1 MTSTKGNDTLMP
13 ELLKLVTSNDTDSMR
28 EVFQKLLNEAMRV
41 ERAEALG
48 AEPYER
54 TPERTGYA
62 NGFKPKTL
70 QTRMGAITVEI
81 PQARGIAF
89 DPQSLEKGIRSER
102 ALKPAIA
109 EMYVNG
115 VSTRRVTE
123 ITEVLCGL
131 DISSTQVSR
140 FSKILDEELEKFRTR
155 KLGCFPYIFLDARY
169 EKVRHNDEVID
180 HAVLIAIGVNLKGQ
194 REVLGVSTSFSEA
207 EVHWREFLQSL
218 IQRGLHGVELIVS
231 DDHSGMKAARKAIFP
246 NVPWQRCQFH
256 FAQNAQGYIP
266 KRHLKEE
273 LGQALKDIWSCLTK
287 DEARQRLQLTLDK
300 YQKIAPEWCRFLEEN
315 IEESFAVYALPR
327 DFHRKLRT
335 VNGLE
340 LVNREI
346 KRRTRVATIFPNS
359 ASCLRLVSALL
370 IEIHEDWLQLKM
382 PYVHMA
388 QRQKSMMANDDTLM
402 IYRKKVA

>member
-1 MTSTKGNDTLMP
+1 MTSTKSENLMP
-13 ELLKLVTSNDTDSMR
+13 ELLKLVTSDGTDSMR
-28 EVFQKLLNEAMRV
+28 EVFQKLLNEAMKA

-54 TPERTGYA
+54 TAERTGYA

-81 PQARGIAF
+81 PQARGISF
-89 DPQSLEKGIRSER
+89 YPQSLEKGIRSER
-102 ALKPAIA
+102 ALKLAIA

-131 DISSTQVSR
+131 DISSSQVSR
-140 FSKILDEELEKFRTR
+140 VAKILDEEVEKFRTR
-155 KLGCFPYIFLDARY
+155 KLGCFPCIFFDARY

-180 HAVLIAIGVNLKGQ
+180 HAVLIAVGVNLKGQ

-207 EVHWREFLQSL
+207 EVHWREFMQSL
-218 IQRGLHGVELIVS
+218 TKRGLYGVELVVS

-256 FAQNAQGYIP
+256 FAQNAQSYIP
-266 KRHLKEE
+266 KKY
-273 LGQALKDIWSCLTK
+273 LKDELSLALRDIFNCLTK
-287 DEARQRLQLTLDK
+287 DDARSKLAATVDK
-300 YQKIAPEWCRFLEEN
+300 YQKIAPEWCRFLEES
-315 IEESFAVYALPR
+315 IEECFAVYALPR

-370 IEIHEDWLQLKM
+370 IEINEDWLQMKM
-382 PYVHMA
+382 PYVHMGL
-388 QRQKSMMANDDTLM
+388 RNSTVTNDDVVS

>member
-1 MTSTKGNDTLMP
+1 MP
-13 ELLKLVTSNDTDSMR
+13 ELLKLVTSNGTDSMR
-28 EVFQKLLNEAMRV
+28 EVFQRLLNEAMKI

-48 AEPYER
+48 ADPYER
-54 TPERTGYA
+54 TADRTGYA
-62 NGFKPKTL
+62 NGFKPKTI

-81 PQARGIAF
+81 PQVRGISF
-89 DPQSLEKGIRSER
+89 YPQSLEKGIRSER
-102 ALKPAIA
+102 ALKLAIA

-131 DISSTQVSR
+131 DISSSQVSR
-140 FSKILDEELEKFRTR
+140 VSKVLDDEVEKFRTR
-155 KLGCFPYIFLDARY
+155 QLGCFPYILLDARY
-169 EKVRHNDEVID
+169 ESVRHNDEVID

-207 EVHWREFLQSL
+207 EVHWRDFLQSL

-231 DDHSGMKAARKAIFP
+231 DDHAGMKAARKAIFP
-246 NVPWQRCQFH
+246 NIPWQRCQFH
-256 FAQNAQGYIP
+256 FAQNAQSYIP
-266 KRHLKEE
+266 KRHLREE
-273 LGQALKDIWSCLTK
+273 LGQALRDIFSCVTR
-287 DEARQRLQLTLDK
+287 DEARQKLRMTIEI
-300 YQKIAPEWCRFLEEN
+300 YQKSAPEWCRFLEEN
-315 IEESFAVYALPR
+315 IEECFAIYALPR

-359 ASCLRLVSALL
+359 ASCLRLVSAVL

-382 PYVHMA
+382 PYVHMGL
-388 QRQKSMMANDDTLM
+388 RQKSTMANDDTFT

>member
-1 MTSTKGNDTLMP
+1 M
-13 ELLKLVTSNDTDSMR
+13 
-28 EVFQKLLNEAMRV
+28 FQRLLNEAMKV

-48 AEPYER
+48 ADPYER

-81 PQARGIAF
+81 PQARGISF
-89 DPQSLEKGIRSER
+89 YPQSLEKGIRSER
-102 ALKPAIA
+102 ALKLAIA

-155 KLGCFPYIFLDARY
+155 KLGCFPYILLDARY

-207 EVHWREFLQSL
+207 EVHWRAFLQSL

-246 NVPWQRCQFH
+246 NVPWPVSYTH
-256 FAQNAQGYIP
+256 
-266 KRHLKEE
+266 
-273 LGQALKDIWSCLTK
+273 
-287 DEARQRLQLTLDK
+287 LTLPT
-300 YQKIAPEWCRFLEEN
+300 I
-315 IEESFAVYALPR
+315 
-327 DFHRKLRT
+327 LR
-335 VNGLE
+335 V
-340 LVNREI
+340 
-346 KRRTRVATIFPNS
+346 
-359 ASCLRLVSALL
+359 
-370 IEIHEDWLQLKM
+370 
-382 PYVHMA
+382 
-388 QRQKSMMANDDTLM
+388 
-402 IYRKKVA
+402 

>member
-13 ELLKLVTSNDTDSMR
+13 ELLKLVTSNGIDSMR
-28 EVFQKLLNEAMRV
+28 EVFQKLLNEAMKI

-48 AEPYER
+48 ADPYER
-54 TPERTGYA
+54 TSDRTGYA
-62 NGFKPKTL
+62 NGFKPKTI

-81 PQARGIAF
+81 PQARGISF
-89 DPQSLEKGIRSER
+89 YPQSLEKGIRSER
-102 ALKPAIA
+102 ALKLAIA

-131 DISSTQVSR
+131 EVSSTQVSR
-140 FSKILDEELEKFRTR
+140 VSKVLDDELEKFRTR
-155 KLGCFPYIFLDARY
+155 KLGCFTYLFLDARY
-169 EKVRHNDEVID
+169 EKVRHNDAVVD
-180 HAVLIAIGVNLKGQ
+180 HAVLIAIGINLKGQ
-194 REVLGVSTSFSEA
+194 REVLGVSASFSEA
-207 EVHWREFLQSL
+207 EVHWRELLQSL
-218 IQRGLHGVELIVS
+218 TQRGLHGVELVVS
-231 DDHSGMKAARKAIFP
+231 DDHAGMKAARKAIFP

-256 FAQNAQGYIP
+256 FAQNAQSYIP
-266 KRHLKEE
+266 KRHLREE
-273 LGQALKDIWSCLTK
+273 LGQALRDIFSCVTK
-287 DEARQRLQLTLDK
+287 DEARQKLRTTIESYHK
-300 YQKIAPEWCRFLEEN
+300 SAPEWCRFLEEN
-315 IEESFAVYALPR
+315 IEECFAIYALPR

-382 PYVHMA
+382 PYVHMG
-388 QRQKSMMANDDTLM
+388 QRQKSTMTNDDTFA

>member
-13 ELLKLVTSNDTDSMR
+13 ELLKLVTSNGTDSMR

-54 TPERTGYA
+54 TPERAGYA

-81 PQARGIAF
+81 PQVRGVSF
-89 DPQSLEKGIRSER
+89 YPQSLEKGIRSER
-102 ALKPAIA
+102 ALKLAIA

-131 DISSTQVSR
+131 DISSSQVSR
-140 FSKILDEELEKFRTR
+140 VSRVLDDELEKFRTR
-155 KLGCFPYIFLDARY
+155 KLGCFPYILLDARY
-169 EKVRHNDEVID
+169 EKVRHNDEVVD
-180 HAVLIAIGVNLKGQ
+180 HAVLIAIGVNNKGQ
-194 REVLGVSTSFSEA
+194 REVLGVSTLFSEA

-218 IQRGLHGVELIVS
+218 VRRGLHGAELIVS
-231 DDHSGMKAARKAIFP
+231 DDHAGMKAARKAIFP

-256 FAQNAQGYIP
+256 FAQNAQSYIP
-266 KRHLKEE
+266 KRHLREE
-273 LGQALKDIWSCLTK
+273 LGQALKDIFSCLTK
-287 DEARQRLQLTLDK
+287 DEARQRLQVAIGK

-315 IEESFAVYALPR
+315 IEECFAVYALPR
-327 DFHRKLRT
+327 DCHRKMRT

-340 LVNREI
+340 LINREI

-370 IEIHEDWLQLKM
+370 IEIHEDWLQLKI

-388 QRQKSMMANDDTLM
+388 QRQKSTMANDDTFE

>member
-1 MTSTKGNDTLMP
+1 MTSTVRDDSLMS
-13 ELLKLVTSNDTDSMR
+13 ELLKLVSSSGTDSMR
-28 EVFQKLLNEAMRV
+28 EVFGKLLNEAMKV
-41 ERAEALG
+41 ERTEVLG

-54 TPERTGYA
+54 TMERTGYA

-70 QTRMGAITVEI
+70 QTRMGAITLEI
-81 PQARGIAF
+81 PQVRGISF
-89 DPQSLEKGIRSER
+89 YPQSLERGIRSER
-102 ALKPAIA
+102 ALKLAIA

-123 ITEVLCGL
+123 ITEALCGL
-131 DISSTQVSR
+131 EISSAQVSR
-140 FSKILDEELEKFRTR
+140 VSKVLDEELEKFRTR
-155 KLGCFPYIFLDARY
+155 KLDCFPYIFLDARY
-169 EKVRHNDEVID
+169 EKIRHHDEVID
-180 HAVLIAIGVNLKGQ
+180 HAILIAIGVNIRGQ

-207 EVHWREFLQSL
+207 EVHWREFLQL
-218 IQRGLHGVELIVS
+218 LLQRGLHGVELIIS
-231 DDHSGMKAARKAIFP
+231 DDHAGMRAARKAIFP

-256 FAQNAQGYIP
+256 FAQNAQSYIP
-266 KRHLKEE
+266 KKYLKEE
-273 LGQALKDIWSCLTK
+273 LGQALKDIFSCSTK
-287 DEARQRLQLTLDK
+287 EDARQKLHTTITT
-300 YQKIAPEWCRFLEEN
+300 YAKIAPEWCRFLEEQ
-315 IEESFAVYALPR
+315 IEECFTVYALPR

-370 IEIHEDWLQLKM
+370 IEIHEEWLQLKM
-382 PYVHMA
+382 PYVHMGLRSKSTMA
-388 QRQKSMMANDDTLM
+388 QTENFT

>member
-1 MTSTKGNDTLMP
+1 
-13 ELLKLVTSNDTDSMR
+13 MR
-28 EVFQKLLNEAMRV
+28 EVFQKLLNEAMKV

-48 AEPYER
+48 AELYER
-54 TPERTGYA
+54 TPERIGHA
-62 NGFKPKTL
+62 NGFKPKTI

-81 PQARGIAF
+81 PQVRALSF
-89 DPQSLEKGIRSER
+89 YPQSLEKGIRSER
-102 ALKPAIA
+102 ALKLAIA

-123 ITEVLCGL
+123 ITEALCGL

-140 FSKILDEELEKFRTR
+140 VSKVLDDVLEKFRTR
-155 KLGCFPYIFLDARY
+155 QLGCFPYIFLDARY

-207 EVHWREFLQSL
+207 EVHWRDFLQSL
-218 IQRGLHGVELIVS
+218 TQRGLHGVELVVS
-231 DDHSGMKAARKAIFP
+231 DDHAGMKAARKAIFP

-256 FAQNAQGYIP
+256 FAQNAQSYIP
-266 KRHLKEE
+266 KRHLREE
-273 LGQALKDIWSCLTK
+273 LGQALRDIFTCVTK
-287 DEARQRLQLTLDK
+287 DEARQKLRATIESYHK
-300 YQKIAPEWCRFLEEN
+300 SAPEWCRFLEEN
-315 IEESFAVYALPR
+315 IEECFAIYALPR
-327 DFHRKLRT
+327 DFHRKLRM

-382 PYVHMA
+382 PYVHMG
-388 QRQKSMMANDDTLM
+388 QRQKSTMANDDTFA

>member
-1 MTSTKGNDTLMP
+1 MTSTKRENTLMP
-13 ELLKLVTSNDTDSMR
+13 ELLELVSTSGTDSMQ
-28 EVFQKLLNEAMRV
+28 EVFRKLLNEAMKV

-48 AEPYER
+48 ARPYER
-54 TPERTGYA
+54 TEERLGYA

-70 QTRMGAITVEI
+70 QTRVGSVTVEI
-81 PQARGIAF
+81 PQVRGLSF
-89 DPQSLEKGIRSER
+89 YPQSLERGIRSER
-102 ALKPAIA
+102 ALKLAIA
-109 EMYVNG
+109 EMYVQG

-131 DISSTQVSR
+131 DISSSQVSR
-140 FSKILDEELEKFRTR
+140 VAKLLDEELEKFRNR
-155 KLGCFPYIFLDARY
+155 KLGCFPYVLLDARY

-180 HAVLIAIGVNLKGQ
+180 HAVLIAVGINLKGQ

-218 IQRGLHGVELIVS
+218 TKRGLQGVELVVS
-231 DDHSGMKAARKAIFP
+231 DDHAGLKAARKAIFP

-256 FAQNAQGYIP
+256 FAQNAQSYIP
-266 KRHLKEE
+266 KRNLKEE
-273 LGQALKDIWSCLTK
+273 LSQALRDVFASFNR
-287 DEARQRLQLTLDK
+287 DEARQRLAATISK
-300 YQKIAPEWCRFLEEN
+300 YQKIAPEWCRFLEED
-315 IEESFAVYALPR
+315 IEECFTVYSLPR
-327 DFHRKLRT
+327 AFQRKLRT

-370 IEIHEDWLQLKM
+370 VETHEDWLQLKT
-382 PYVHMA
+382 PYLPMGM
-388 QRQKSMMANDDTLM
+388 RNSTMANDDIVS

>member
-13 ELLKLVTSNDTDSMR
+13 ELLKLVTSNGTDSMR
-28 EVFQKLLNEAMRV
+28 EVFRKLLNEAMKM

-48 AEPYER
+48 ADLYER
-54 TPERTGYA
+54 TPERIGHA
-62 NGFKPKTL
+62 NGFKPKTI

-81 PQARGIAF
+81 PQVRGLSF
-89 DPQSLEKGIRSER
+89 YPQSLEKGIRSER
-102 ALKPAIA
+102 ALKLAIA

-140 FSKILDEELEKFRTR
+140 VSKVLDDELEKFRTR

-218 IQRGLHGVELIVS
+218 TQRGLHGVELVVS
-231 DDHSGMKAARKAIFP
+231 DDHAGMKAARKAIFP

-256 FAQNAQGYIP
+256 FSQNAQSYIP
-266 KRHLKEE
+266 KRHLREE
-273 LGQALKDIWSCLTK
+273 LGQALRDIFSCVTK
-287 DEARQRLQLTLDK
+287 EEARQKLRATIESYHK
-300 YQKIAPEWCRFLEEN
+300 SAPEWCRFLEEN
-315 IEESFAVYALPR
+315 IEECFAIYALPR

-359 ASCLRLVSALL
+359 ASCLRLVSAIL
-370 IEIHEDWLQLKM
+370 IEINEDWLQLKM
-382 PYVHMA
+382 PYVHMG
-388 QRQKSMMANDDTLM
+388 QRQKSTVANDDTFA

>member
-1 MTSTKGNDTLMP
+1 MTSTKTNDTLMP
-13 ELLKLVTSNDTDSMR
+13 ELLKLVTTSGSDSMR
-28 EVFQKLLNEAMRV
+28 EVFQRLLNEAMKL

-62 NGFKPKTL
+62 NGFKPKTI
-70 QTRMGAITVEI
+70 QTRMGAVTVEI
-81 PQARGIAF
+81 PQVGGISF
-89 DPQSLEKGIRSER
+89 YPQSLEKGIRSER
-102 ALKPAIA
+102 ALKLAIA

-131 DISSTQVSR
+131 EISSSQVSR
-140 FSKILDEELEKFRTR
+140 VSKVLDEELDKFRTR
-155 KLGCFPYIFLDARY
+155 KLGCFPYVFLDARY

-180 HAVLIAIGVNLKGQ
+180 HAVLIAVGINLKGQ

-207 EVHWREFLQSL
+207 EVHWRDFLHSL
-218 IQRGLHGVELIVS
+218 TQRGLHGVELVVS

-256 FAQNAQGYIP
+256 FAQNAQSYVP
-266 KRHLKEE
+266 RKHLKEE
-273 LGQALKDIWSCLTK
+273 LALALRDIFGCVTK
-287 DEARQRLQLTLDK
+287 DEARQKLTVTIAK
-300 YQKIAPEWCRFLEEN
+300 YQKIAPEWCRFLEDD
-315 IEESFAVYALPR
+315 IEECFAIYTLPR
-327 DFHRKLRT
+327 EFHRKLRT

-359 ASCLRLVSALL
+359 ASCLRLASALL
-370 IEIHEDWLQLKM
+370 IEIHEEWLQLKM
-382 PYVHMA
+382 PYLHMA
-388 QRQKSMMANDDTLM
+388 QRLKSTVTNDDTLA
-402 IYRKKVA
+402 IYRRKVA

>member
-13 ELLKLVTSNDTDSMR
+13 ELLKLVTSNGTDSMR
-28 EVFQKLLNEAMRV
+28 EVFRKLLNEAMKM

-48 AEPYER
+48 ADLYER
-54 TPERTGYA
+54 TPERIGHA
-62 NGFKPKTL
+62 NGFKPKTI

-81 PQARGIAF
+81 PQVRGLSF
-89 DPQSLEKGIRSER
+89 YPQSLEKGIRSER
-102 ALKPAIA
+102 ALKLAIA

-140 FSKILDEELEKFRTR
+140 VSKVLDDELEKFRTR
-155 KLGCFPYIFLDARY
+155 QLGCFPYIFLDARY

-218 IQRGLHGVELIVS
+218 TQRGLHGVELVIS
-231 DDHSGMKAARKAIFP
+231 DDHAGMKAARKAIFP

-256 FAQNAQGYIP
+256 FSQNAQSYIP
-266 KRHLKEE
+266 KRHLREE
-273 LGQALKDIWSCLTK
+273 LGQALRDIFSCVTK
-287 DEARQRLQLTLDK
+287 DEARQKLRGTIESYHK
-300 YQKIAPEWCRFLEEN
+300 SAPEWCRFLEEN
-315 IEESFAVYALPR
+315 IEECFAIYALPR

-370 IEIHEDWLQLKM
+370 IEIHEEWLQLKM
-382 PYVHMA
+382 PYVHMG
-388 QRQKSMMANDDTLM
+388 QRQKSTMANDDTFA